1 MDIQFHIVRFAKM
14 DISMLRIAERA
25 ELSARLELR
34 MTLNSGLKSNHRL
47 EYSSSSGRSQLA
59 NIVQGEHTTRKGQTK
74 TNDTKAKEYLPFRLP
89 PKT

>member
-34 MTLNSGLKSNHRL
+34 MTLNSGLKNNHRL
-47 EYSSSSGRSQLA
+47 
-59 NIVQGEHTTRKGQTK
+59 
-74 TNDTKAKEYLPFRLP
+74 
-89 PKT
+89 

>member
-1 MDIQFHIVRFAKM
+1 MPARVCEHRKGAWPLQWQLLAGWSTNNSCATAFYIPCASGAKVDIQFHIVRFAKM

-47 EYSSSSGRSQLA
+47 
-59 NIVQGEHTTRKGQTK
+59 
-74 TNDTKAKEYLPFRLP
+74 
-89 PKT
+89 